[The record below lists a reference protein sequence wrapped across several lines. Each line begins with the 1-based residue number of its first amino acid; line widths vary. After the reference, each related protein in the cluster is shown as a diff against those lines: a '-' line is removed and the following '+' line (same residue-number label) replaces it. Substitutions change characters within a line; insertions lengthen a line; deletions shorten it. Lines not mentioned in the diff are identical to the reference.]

1 MAPLH
6 AEHNSS
12 VSWLKRAFGSKSDSY
27 NTQPYSA
34 GVIGAAAMLLRTDIR
49 SSGKMLQRNIKTI
62 RSWVEEAQE
71 GASK

>member
-1 MAPLH
+1 MLSTQHRRLASNAVDL
-6 AEHNSS
+6 
-12 VSWLKRAFGSKSDSY
+12 VSKHFAF
-27 NTQPYSA
+27 A

>member
-1 MAPLH
+1 MRM
-6 AEHNSS
+6 
-12 VSWLKRAFGSKSDSY
+12 VS
-27 NTQPYSA
+27 TQPHSA